1 MEIFKPKFKLLQQK
15 ILSFLAIKTGKS
27 FNALDLAKALAVSP
41 TAIIKSLSQLEKEGL
56 IKIKKDKRFS
66 IEFNRD
72 SPKAL
77 SFKRVENLRSIYD
90 SGLFEFLFEEFPGAT
105 IILFGSYSRGDDTI
119 TSDIDIA
126 IIRRKE
132 KEIGIDK
139 FEKVLGKKI
148 ILQFYPSFKE
158 IHKNLR
164 ENIFNGILLGGG
176 IEL

>member
-1 MEIFKPKFKLLQQK
+1 MEIFKLKFTLLQQE
-15 ILSFLAIKTGKS
+15 IARFLAINAGKS
-27 FNALDLAKALAVSP
+27 FNALDLSKALKVSP
-41 TAIIKSLSQLEKEGL
+41 TAIAKSLSQLEKEGL
-56 IKIKKDKRFS
+56 IKVKKDKRFS

-126 IIRRKE
+126 IIGRKE
-132 KEIGIDK
+132 KKVELDK
-139 FEKVLGKKI
+139 FEKILERKI
-148 ILQFYPSFKE
+148 ILQFYASFKE
-158 IHKNLR
+158 IHKNLK
-164 ENIFNGILLGGG
+164 ENIFNGILLKGG